1 MRAEADQRSAEDRD
15 QERREILEL
24 EGLPLPQ
31 LQQQLNRA
39 WERALVKH
47 LAYRNRDRLDE
58 LRGRLGA
65 DCSWSTLW
73 SDYAE
78 LGRLLIVLARRG
90 ETWSPRA
97 VKPAGRL
104 CPATIGWAPR
114 YAGKEAT
121 LNTGAGHTLLN
132 LRELAVLLDEGT
144 LREQVLRA
152 HQRLGEEIEALAAL
166 PAENIN
172 AVIDD
177 NLDAV
182 IDDTLDTVRELTAAM
197 SSGLEVL
204 LAHRRMAYDD
214 GQEADEEPD

>member
-1 MRAEADQRSAEDRD
+1 MRAEADQRSAQDRD
-15 QERREILEL
+15 QERQEILEF

-31 LQQQLNRA
+31 LQQQVNRA

-47 LAYRNRDRLDE
+47 LAYRNGDRLDE

-90 ETWSPRA
+90 ETWSPQA
-97 VKPAGRL
+97 VSSAGRP
-104 CPATIGWAPR
+104 CPATAPR

-144 LREQVLRA
+144 LREQVLRV
-152 HQRLGEEIEALAAL
+152 HQRLGKEIEALAAL
-166 PAENIN
+166 PAEKSN

-214 GQEADEEPD
+214 GQVADEEPD